1 MPVLTLDLTLTEGE
15 ADRIAALLHTDREA
29 TENGLTAYIEAKVT
43 AARAREA
50 ARDAHHARLAERVA
64 KIRARAEQ

>member
-29 TENGLTAYIEAKVT
+29 TENGT
-43 AARAREA
+43 AAYFDRLTLIFSRALE
-50 ARDAHHARLAERVA
+50 ETCSSC
-64 KIRARAEQ
+64 